1 MIFKS
6 VLFILSFILLNT
18 KICIP
23 QEIDLIKIIAI
34 VNDEPITATDLY
46 ERLQLTIVS
55 SNLPN
60 DPETRQNLS
69 GQILQTLINEKL
81 QQQEADRL
89 NIIINENEIN
99 RSIRNIEINQNAEFP
114 KML

>member
-89 NIIINENEIN
+89 NIIINENECDL
-99 RSIRNIEINQNAEFP
+99 FF
-114 KML
+114 